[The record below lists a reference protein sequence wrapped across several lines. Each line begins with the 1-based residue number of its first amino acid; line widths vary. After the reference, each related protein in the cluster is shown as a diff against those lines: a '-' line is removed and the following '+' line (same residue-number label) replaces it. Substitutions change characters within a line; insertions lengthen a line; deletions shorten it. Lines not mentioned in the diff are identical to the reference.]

1 MSIKEQVEPVTLWA
15 VLADDLNKSAKFN
28 NNIWLEIKMF
38 LTLVLHVH
46 LDKLVWVQSACNI
59 EKEMMNKFVIL
70 DLSLRITL

>member
-1 MSIKEQVEPVTLWA
+1 MSMKEQVEPVTLWA
-15 VLADDLNKSAKFN
+15 VLVDDLNKSANFN

-46 LDKLVWVQSACNI
+46 LDKLVSAHSACNI
-59 EKEMMNKFVIL
+59 EKEVMNKFVIL